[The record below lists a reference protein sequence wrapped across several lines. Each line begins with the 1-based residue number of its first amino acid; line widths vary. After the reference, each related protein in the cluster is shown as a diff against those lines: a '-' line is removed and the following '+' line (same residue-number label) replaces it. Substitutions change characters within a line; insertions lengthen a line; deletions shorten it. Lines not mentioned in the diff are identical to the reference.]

1 MMLSMINFLNL
12 IRWKNLFLIALTQ
25 ILIKY
30 ALLEPFDV
38 VAFTLND
45 FGFGLLVIATLCI
58 AAAGNIINDIY
69 DVETDLVNKPK
80 KVLIGNKIS
89 EKNAFSFYIIFTIVG
104 VCIGFYLSNLIGR
117 TGFSSIFVIISA
129 LLYIYATYLK
139 QTTLIGNIIISF
151 LVAMSLIIVGL
162 FELLPV
168 ITEQNRDTQLTFFK
182 IIFDYAIFAFMLSLL
197 REIIKDVQD
206 VNGDYKQG
214 MKTLPIVIGRE
225 RTLKVVFILSF
236 IPLFAVTYYVIT
248 YLYKHY
254 VAVGYFLIFIIA
266 PLLYFSIKSYLAVTK
281 KEVNLLSGL
290 LKVIMFFGIMSILL
304 YPFILK

>member
-1 MMLSMINFLNL
+1 MLSMINFLNL